1 MQILRVI
8 SDKLMNIH
16 FLNYPHG
23 ANSRDIVRVIWTFLY
38 ALDTILTYGYSCLGL
53 KSKNEL
59 MLRINISP
67 DGHTQWTFY
76 LILSIFASEGN
87 SNHNLMNTNDG

>member
-8 SDKLMNIH
+8 SDKLVFIH
-16 FLNYPHG
+16 FFNYPHG
-23 ANSRDIVRVIWTFLY
+23 ANSRDIVRVIWIFLY

-59 MLRINISP
+59 ILRINISP
-67 DGHTQWTFY
+67 DGHTRWTFY
-76 LILSIFASEGN
+76 LILAIFSSEGN
-87 SNHNLMNTNDG
+87 SNDNLMNTNDG